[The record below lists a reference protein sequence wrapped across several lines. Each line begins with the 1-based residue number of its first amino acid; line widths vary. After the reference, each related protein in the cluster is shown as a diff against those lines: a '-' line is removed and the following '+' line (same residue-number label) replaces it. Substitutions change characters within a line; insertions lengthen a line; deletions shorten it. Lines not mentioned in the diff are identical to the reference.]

1 MSATIDDLQL
11 DEPDRKLLN
20 GYPPYLG
27 ANGYAYVSSH
37 ATGPLTVHSLIVG
50 DIPSGH
56 HIDHING
63 NKLDN
68 RRENLRVVSASVNQ
82 ANRKRLNKNNTSG
95 MRGVSFTAHSAK
107 KPWKA
112 QIMANKKQ
120 IYLGLFATKKE
131 AIAARVAA
139 EVKYYGEECPRE
151 AA

>member
-1 MSATIDDLQL
+1 MTRTIDDLLL
-11 DEPDRKLLN
+11 DDDDKRLLN
-20 GYPPYLG
+20 GHLPYLG
-27 ANGYAYVSSH
+27 MNGYAYVSSH
-37 ATGPLTVHSLIVG
+37 ATGPRTVHSQIVG
-50 DIPSGH
+50 KIPDGH

-95 MRGVSFTAHSAK
+95 MRGVTFTTHSTK

-120 IYLGLFATKKE
+120 IHLGLFATKEE
-131 AIAARVAA
+131 AIAARKTA